1 VLSSRFF
8 LTLNILSEI
17 LINSEIIPKF
27 QKLFEARHNTQ
38 NAKIAAS
45 TMVIISTN
53 LKKKTNSIVE
63 MCQNVPEEIRIRE
76 KNCVRKVGKIK
87 NGITEV
93 TEDGILAFLD
103 MKVSVQNFIKKL
115 IHITTRI
122 L

>member
-1 VLSSRFF
+1 
-8 LTLNILSEI
+8 
-17 LINSEIIPKF
+17 
-27 QKLFEARHNTQ
+27 
-38 NAKIAAS
+38 
-45 TMVIISTN
+45 
-53 LKKKTNSIVE
+53 